1 MYIYLILVFI
11 LGLVIGSFA
20 GIVLTCCMVMASR
33 DSRGRERLEDLKG
46 ENNGRI

>member
-20 GIVLTCCMVMASR
+20 GIVLTCMMVMASR
-33 DSRGRERLEDLKG
+33 DSRDREKW
-46 ENNGRI
+46 ENKE